1 MIERI
6 TAQMTSQSTVSNLEG
21 DLYALTTTE
30 NQLSSGKK
38 INQPSDD
45 PYGTSVVLKLNSDLS
60 AQNTYQNNI
69 TDGTNWL
76 NTASGALSNIDT
88 MVARVRELAVEGANG
103 TNSQTDD
110 QDAAAEVNQLID
122 QIKQS
127 ANTTYAG
134 NYVFGGTDTST
145 APYQAGSTD
154 TYQGNS
160 GTITR
165 EIGPNDSVQVNSNLE
180 SVLGNGSGDGLLLS
194 NLRQIA
200 TDLSSGNG
208 SALSA
213 SDLSNLDAST
223 SSLTQLQSGVGALTN
238 RLTLASARVSST
250 QSADNTELASTQDV
264 NMATA
269 ATNYSTE
276 SAAYQAALQAGAKII
291 QESLVNFIQ
300 A

>member
-6 TAQMTSQSTVSNLEG
+6 TALMTTQSTVSNLES
-21 DLYALTTTE
+21 DLSSLTNTE
-30 NQLSSGKK
+30 NELSSGKK

-45 PYGTSVVLKLNSDLS
+45 PYGTSVVLQLNSDLS
-60 AQNTYQNNI
+60 AQSNYAGNI

-76 NTASGALSNIDT
+76 NTASGALSDINN
-88 MVARVRELAVEGANG
+88 MVERVRELAVEGANG
-103 TNSQTDD
+103 SNSQTDD

-134 NYVFGGTDTST
+134 NYIFSGTSTGT

-160 GTITR
+160 GAITR
-165 EIGPNDSVQVNSNLE
+165 EIGPNENVQVNSNLE
-180 SVLGNGSGDGLLLS
+180 SVLGNGGSDGLLLS

-200 TDLSSGNG
+200 SDLSSGNE
-208 SALSA
+208 SALSTT
-213 SDLSNLDAST
+213 DLSNLDT
-223 SSLTQLQSGVGALTN
+223 SLSSVAQLQSGVGALTN
-238 RLTLASARVSST
+238 RLTLASARVSSN
-250 QSADNTELASTQDV
+250 QAADTTELASTQDV

-269 ATNYSTE
+269 ATDYSTE
-276 SAAYQAALQAGAKII
+276 QASYQAALQAGASII
-291 QESLVNFIQ
+291 QESLVNFLK
-300 A
+300 